1 MKTLPYIQLLLFFM
15 MFGISFYALSCVKF
29 DKFCKVNPP
38 ARVYVLLFLFS
49 LILGYLSSQAI
60 LTLTV
65 FNGL

>member
-38 ARVYVLLFLFS
+38 ARVYVLLFLLS
-49 LILGYLSSQAI
+49 LILGYLSRQAI